1 MSRDVAAMTK
11 TNFAYMIVDQ
21 AGHDVPI
28 LANDWESYKRTGAPV
43 YVGQTV
49 EEAAKKAGL
58 PEAAVAKTVKAYN
71 EAVAAGKG
79 STLTPTNTLPK
90 ARTVEKAPFYI
101 VPFQGGMTATFGG
114 PLINVKAEIQN
125 LDGTS
130 IPGLYAAGNSAGGIF
145 FHNYAG
151 GAQLGAATVFGR
163 IAGNEIAARAK
174 AQKN

>member
-1 MSRDVAAMTK
+1 MCIRD
-11 TNFAYMIVDQ
+11 
-21 AGHDVPI
+21 
-28 LANDWESYKRTGAPV
+28 S
-43 YVGQTV
+43 
-49 EEAAKKAGL
+49 
-58 PEAAVAKTVKAYN
+58 N
-71 EAVAAGKG
+71 EAVKSGKLG
-79 STLTPTNTLPK
+79 EMNPPCTYKKPHEV
-90 ARTVEKAPFYI
+90 AKAPFYA

-130 IPGLYAAGNSAGGIF
+130 IPGLYAVGNSAGGIF